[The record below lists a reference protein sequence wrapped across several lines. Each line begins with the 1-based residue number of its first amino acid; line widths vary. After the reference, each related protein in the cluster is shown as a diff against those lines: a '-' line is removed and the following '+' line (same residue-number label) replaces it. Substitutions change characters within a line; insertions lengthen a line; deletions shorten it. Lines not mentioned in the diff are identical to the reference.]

1 MRVALPQQSAP
12 ITLEISADFSLLADT
27 MSGMFIV
34 VVVLLLRP
42 PLLLF
47 LLCIVSLLFARVCVC
62 AGFYVKVLFSSI
74 QQSLLLNILQ
84 SRKTME
90 RDT

>member
-62 AGFYVKVLFSSI
+62 VQVFTSKCYFPPFS
-74 QQSLLLNILQ
+74 N
-84 SRKTME
+84 RYY
-90 RDT
+90 